1 MATNQNSQNLYLTSE
16 ETAEL
21 LKISRR
27 TLERM
32 RVTGEGPPFM
42 KAGAGKRSRVLYKQ
56 SDVTGW
62 LESNTYNSTSEYD
75 MK

>member
-1 MATNQNSQNLYLTSE
+1 MATDQISQNLYLTSE

-32 RVTGEGPPFM
+32 RLTGDGPPFM
-42 KAGAGKRSRVLYKQ
+42 KIGSGKRSRVLYKQ
-56 SDVTGW
+56 SHITEW
-62 LESNTYNSTSEYD
+62 LENRIYRSTSEYNI
-75 MK
+75 

>member
-1 MATNQNSQNLYLTSE
+1 MSLHSVTQNFYLTSE

-32 RVTGEGPPFM
+32 RLTGDGPPFM
-42 KAGAGKRSRVLYKQ
+42 KIGSGKRSRVLYKHA
-56 SDVTGW
+56 DIADW
-62 LESNTYNSTSEYD
+62 LEGRLFRSTSEYI
-75 MK
+75 